1 MNKSFQPLQFLE
13 IRISPI
19 SEFIRILLSHLRVFG
34 AYDALMAYSDEI
46 REAAKRMYIR
56 GVLPKE
62 IAAELSLNS
71 SRIVYTWAEKFGWD
85 LLVNDLSVEEM
96 VNRRLAVLIDKDEK
110 SDQQL
115 KEMDRLIEHHV
126 KLLKANADAKA
137 KAERML
143 SQGNSNSNDS
153 EQSNQSRGG
162 SGNSKKKGKGK
173 NNIEH
178 LCEGDFVDWHE
189 SLFEYQHVMRNNIK
203 QRIRNILKSRQIGA
217 TYYFSGEA
225 LEDAI
230 LTGDNQIFLSA
241 SRAQAEVFRSYIIAI
256 GKEFLDIEL
265 TGNPIILSN
274 GAELRFLST
283 NSKTAQSYHG
293 HVYVDEYFWIPKF
306 DELNKLASAMATHKK
321 WRKTYFST
329 PSSKMHQAY
338 PFWTGD
344 QWRKGKDS
352 RAKIEFPT
360 FEEYRDGGRLCDD
373 KQWRYVVT
381 IEDAANG
388 GCDLF
393 DIDEL
398 REEYSQDDFENLFM
412 CVFVDGALSVFK
424 FSDLE
429 KGMVDAAHWQDF
441 KPNNKRPFAHREVW
455 LGYDPSRT
463 RDNACL
469 VVVAPPVGAGERFR
483 VLEKHYWKGLN
494 FQYHVSEIE
503 KVFERYK
510 VTYIGVDTTGIGGGV
525 WDLISK
531 KYPREAHAIHYSNEN
546 KNRLVMKMIDIV
558 EAKRI
563 QFDAEHKD
571 IAMAFM
577 AIKRVPT
584 ASGNAM
590 TFKAERSQTTGHA
603 DAFWAISHA
612 IINEPLD
619 HSTPTKS
626 TWATAA

>member
-1 MNKSFQPLQFLE
+1 
-13 IRISPI
+13 
-19 SEFIRILLSHLRVFG
+19 
-34 AYDALMAYSDEI
+34 MAYSDEI
-46 REAAKRMYIR
+46 KEAAKKLYLR
-56 GVLPKE
+56 GLPPKE
-62 IAAELSLNS
+62 IAAHLSLNS
-71 SRIVYTWAEKFGWD
+71 DRIIYTWAEKFGWA
-85 LLVNDLSVEEM
+85 LLLNELSVEEM
-96 VNRRLAVLIDKDEK
+96 INRRLAVLIDKDEK

-115 KEMDRLIEHHV
+115 KEMDKLIDHHV
-126 KLLKANADAKA
+126 KLLKARGDAKA

-143 SQGNSNSNDS
+143 SQGSSKDNDS
-153 EQSNQSRGG
+153 GSSNQGRG
-162 SGNSKKKGKGK
+162 SNKKKGKGK

-178 LCEGDFVDWHE
+178 LTEGDFVDWHE

-265 TGNPIILSN
+265 TGNPITLSN

-344 QWRKGKDS
+344 SWKKGKAS
-352 RAKIEFPT
+352 REKLEFPT
-360 FEEYRDGGRLCDD
+360 FAEFRDGGRLCDD

-398 REEYSQDDFENLFM
+398 REEYSVDDFNNLFM
-412 CVFVDGALSVFK
+412 CMFVDGSLSVFK

-441 KPNNKRPFAHREVW
+441 KPKNKQPFEHREVW

-469 VVVAPPVGAGERFR
+469 VVVAPPAVVVEKFR

-494 FQYHVSEIE
+494 FQYHVSEID
-503 KVFERYK
+503 KVFKRYK

-531 KYPREAHAIHYSNEN
+531 KHPREAHAIHYSNEN
-546 KNRLVMKMIDIV
+546 KNRLVMKMIDVV
-558 EAKRI
+558 EANRL

-577 AIKRVPT
+577 SIKRVPT
-584 ASGNAM
+584 SSGNAM
-590 TFKAERSQTTGHA
+590 TFKAERNQTTGHA

-619 HSTPTKS
+619 HSSPTKS
-626 TWATAA
+626 TWETAK

>member
-1 MNKSFQPLQFLE
+1 
-13 IRISPI
+13 
-19 SEFIRILLSHLRVFG
+19 
-34 AYDALMAYSDEI
+34 MAYSDEI
-46 REAAKRMYIR
+46 KEAAKKLYLR
-56 GVLPKE
+56 GVPPKE
-62 IAAELSLNS
+62 IAVQLNLNS
-71 SRIVYTWAEKFGWD
+71 DRIIYTWAEKFGWA
-85 LLVNDLSVEEM
+85 LLLNELSVEEM
-96 VNRRLAVLIDKDEK
+96 INRRLAVLIDKDEK

-115 KEMDRLIEHHV
+115 KEMDKLIDHHV
-126 KLLKANADAKA
+126 KLLKAHADAKA

-143 SQGNSNSNDS
+143 SQGSSKSNAS

-344 QWRKGKDS
+344 QWRKGKES

-393 DIDEL
+393 DIEEL

-469 VVVAPPVGAGERFR
+469 VVVAPPVVAGERFR

-503 KVFERYK
+503 KVFKRYK

-558 EAKRI
+558 EAKRL

>member
-1 MNKSFQPLQFLE
+1 MPKLEFSGTYLGHLQ
-13 IRISPI
+13 
-19 SEFIRILLSHLRVFG
+19 VFG
-34 AYDALMAYSDEI
+34 AYDAAMAYSDEI
-46 REAAKRMYIR
+46 REAAKKLYLR
-56 GVLPKE
+56 GVPPKE
-62 IAAELSLNS
+62 IAAQLNLNS
-71 SRIVYTWAEKFGWD
+71 ERIIYTWAEKFGWA
-85 LLVNDLSVEEM
+85 LLLNELSVEEM
-96 VNRRLAVLIDKDEK
+96 INRRLAVLIDKDEK
-110 SDQQL
+110 TDQQL
-115 KEMDRLIEHHV
+115 KEMDKLIDHHV
-126 KLLKANADAKA
+126 KLLKAHADAKA
-137 KAERML
+137 KVERHL
-143 SQGNSNSNDS
+143 SLGSSSKNDGNSPKNS
-153 EQSNQSRGG
+153 SNGSRKR
-162 SGNSKKKGKGK
+162 SRKKNS
-173 NNIEH
+173 IEH
-178 LCEGDFVDWHE
+178 LTEDDFKGWHE
-189 SLFEYQHVMRNNIK
+189 SLFEYQHTMRNNIK

-352 RAKIEFPT
+352 RAHIEFPT
-360 FEEYRDGGRLCDD
+360 FDEFRDDGRLCPD

-398 REEYSQDDFENLFM
+398 REEYSDDDFKNLFM
-412 CVFVDGALSVFK
+412 CVFVDGSLSVFK

-441 KPNNKRPFAHREVW
+441 KPNSKRPFATREVW

-469 VVVAPPVGAGERFR
+469 VVIAPPVVAGERFR

-494 FQYHVSEIE
+494 FQYHVAEID
-503 KVFERYK
+503 KVFQRYK

-546 KNRLVMKMIDIV
+546 KNRLVMKMIDVV
-558 EAKRI
+558 EAKRL
-563 QFDAEHKD
+563 QFDAQHKD

-590 TFKAERSQTTGHA
+590 TFKAERSETTGHA

-619 HSTPTKS
+619 HLTPTKS

>member
-1 MNKSFQPLQFLE
+1 
-13 IRISPI
+13 
-19 SEFIRILLSHLRVFG
+19 
-34 AYDALMAYSDEI
+34 MAYSDEI
-46 REAAKRMYIR
+46 REAAKKLYLR
-56 GVLPKE
+56 GVPPKE
-62 IAAELSLNS
+62 IAAQLNLNS
-71 SRIVYTWAEKFGWD
+71 ERILYTWAEKFGWA
-85 LLVNDLSVEEM
+85 LLLNELSVEEM
-96 VNRRLAVLIDKDEK
+96 INRRLAVLIDKDEK
-110 SDQQL
+110 TDQQL
-115 KEMDRLIEHHV
+115 KEMDKLIDHHV
-126 KLLKANADAKA
+126 KLLKAHADAKA
-137 KAERML
+137 KAERHL
-143 SQGNSNSNDS
+143 SPSSSPKSDGDSPKSSSNGNRKSSRKKNS
-153 EQSNQSRGG
+153 
-162 SGNSKKKGKGK
+162 
-173 NNIEH
+173 IEH
-178 LCEGDFVDWHE
+178 LTEDNFKGWHE
-189 SLFEYQHVMRNNIK
+189 SLFEYQHTMRNNIK

-352 RAKIEFPT
+352 RAHVEFPT
-360 FEEYRDGGRLCDD
+360 FEEFRDGGRLCPD

-398 REEYSQDDFENLFM
+398 RDEYSDDDFKNLFM
-412 CVFVDGALSVFK
+412 CVFVDGSLSVFK

-441 KPNNKRPFAHREVW
+441 KPNNKRPFANREVW

-469 VVVAPPVGAGERFR
+469 VVVAPPVVAGERFR

-494 FQYHVSEIE
+494 FQYHVAEID
-503 KVFERYK
+503 KVFQRYK

-531 KYPREAHAIHYSNEN
+531 KYPREAHAIHYSNES
-546 KNRLVMKMIDIV
+546 KNRLVMKMIDVV
-558 EAKRI
+558 EAGRL

-571 IAMAFM
+571 ITMAFM

-590 TFKAERSQTTGHA
+590 TFKAERSETTGHA

-612 IINEPLD
+612 VANEPLD

>member
-1 MNKSFQPLQFLE
+1 MNNGFQPLQFL
-13 IRISPI
+13 P
-19 SEFIRILLSHLRVFG
+19 IRILPKLEFSGIYLGHLQVFG
-34 AYDALMAYSDEI
+34 AYDAAMAYSDEI
-46 REAAKRMYIR
+46 REAAKKLYLR
-56 GVLPKE
+56 GVPPKE
-62 IAAELSLNS
+62 IAAQLNLNS
-71 SRIVYTWAEKFGWD
+71 ERIIYTWAEKFGWA
-85 LLVNDLSVEEM
+85 LLLNELSVEEM
-96 VNRRLAVLIDKDEK
+96 INRRLAVLIDKDEK
-110 SDQQL
+110 TDQQL
-115 KEMDRLIEHHV
+115 KEMDKLIDHHV
-126 KLLKANADAKA
+126 KLLKAHADAKA
-137 KAERML
+137 KAERHL
-143 SQGNSNSNDS
+143 SPDSSPKSNGDSSKSSSNGNRKSSRKKNS
-153 EQSNQSRGG
+153 
-162 SGNSKKKGKGK
+162 
-173 NNIEH
+173 IEH
-178 LCEGDFVDWHE
+178 LTEDDFKGWHE
-189 SLFEYQHVMRNNIK
+189 SLFEYQHTMRNNIK

-352 RAKIEFPT
+352 RAHIEFPT
-360 FEEYRDGGRLCDD
+360 FDEFRDDGRLCPD

-398 REEYSQDDFENLFM
+398 REEYSDDDFKNLFM
-412 CVFVDGALSVFK
+412 CVFVDGSLSVFK

-441 KPNNKRPFAHREVW
+441 KPNSKRPFATREVW

-469 VVVAPPVGAGERFR
+469 VVIAPPVVAGERFR

-503 KVFERYK
+503 KVFQRYK

-546 KNRLVMKMIDIV
+546 KNRLVMKMIDVV
-558 EAKRI
+558 EAKRL
-563 QFDAEHKD
+563 QFDAQHKD

-590 TFKAERSQTTGHA
+590 TFKAERSETTGHA

-619 HSTPTKS
+619 HLTPTKS

>member
-1 MNKSFQPLQFLE
+1 
-13 IRISPI
+13 
-19 SEFIRILLSHLRVFG
+19 
-34 AYDALMAYSDEI
+34 MAYSDEI
-46 REAAKRMYIR
+46 REAAKKLYLR
-56 GVLPKE
+56 GVPPKE
-62 IAAELSLNS
+62 IAAQLNLNS
-71 SRIVYTWAEKFGWD
+71 ERILYTWAEKFGWA
-85 LLVNDLSVEEM
+85 LLLDELSVEQM
-96 VNRRLAVLIDKDEK
+96 INRRLAVLIDKDEK
-110 SDQQL
+110 TDQQL
-115 KEMDRLIEHHV
+115 KEMDKLIDHHV
-126 KLLKANADAKA
+126 KLLKAHADAKA
-137 KAERML
+137 KAERHL
-143 SQGNSNSNDS
+143 PQGSSPKSEGDSSKQSSSNSNRKR
-153 EQSNQSRGG
+153 SRKK
-162 SGNSKKKGKGK
+162 NS
-173 NNIEH
+173 IEH
-178 LCEGDFVDWHE
+178 LTEDDFKGWHE
-189 SLFEYQHVMRNNIK
+189 SLFEYQHTMRNNIK

-344 QWRKGKDS
+344 QWRRGKDS
-352 RAKIEFPT
+352 RAHIEFPT
-360 FEEYRDGGRLCDD
+360 FDEFRDDGRLCPD

-398 REEYSQDDFENLFM
+398 REEYSDDDFKNLFM
-412 CVFVDGALSVFK
+412 CVFVDGSLSVFK

-441 KPNNKRPFAHREVW
+441 KPNNKRPFATREVW

-469 VVVAPPVGAGERFR
+469 VVVAPPVVAGERFR

-503 KVFERYK
+503 KVFQRYK

-546 KNRLVMKMIDIV
+546 KNRLVMKMIDVV
-558 EAKRI
+558 EARRL
-563 QFDAEHKD
+563 QFDAQHKD

-590 TFKAERSQTTGHA
+590 TFKAERSETTGHA

>member
-1 MNKSFQPLQFLE
+1 
-13 IRISPI
+13 
-19 SEFIRILLSHLRVFG
+19 
-34 AYDALMAYSDEI
+34 MAYSDEI
-46 REAAKRMYIR
+46 REAAKKLYLR
-56 GVLPKE
+56 GVPPKE
-62 IAAELSLNS
+62 IAAQLNLNS
-71 SRIVYTWAEKFGWD
+71 ERILYTWAEKFGWA
-85 LLVNDLSVEEM
+85 LLLDELSVEQM
-96 VNRRLAVLIDKDEK
+96 INRRLAVLIDKDEK
-110 SDQQL
+110 TDQQL
-115 KEMDRLIEHHV
+115 KEMDKLIDHHV
-126 KLLKANADAKA
+126 KLLKAQADAKA
-137 KAERML
+137 KAERHL
-143 SQGNSNSNDS
+143 SSGSSPKSDGDSSKQGSSNGNRKRSRKKNS
-153 EQSNQSRGG
+153 
-162 SGNSKKKGKGK
+162 
-173 NNIEH
+173 IEH
-178 LCEGDFVDWHE
+178 LTEDDFKGWNE
-189 SLFEYQHVMRNNIK
+189 SLFEYQHTMRNNIK

-256 GKEFLDIEL
+256 AKEFLDIEL

-306 DELNKLASAMATHKK
+306 DERNKLASAMATHKK

-352 RAKIEFPT
+352 RAHVEFPT
-360 FEEYRDGGRLCDD
+360 FDEFRDGGRLCPD

-398 REEYSQDDFENLFM
+398 REEYSDDDFKNLFM
-412 CVFVDGALSVFK
+412 CVFVDGSLSVFK

-441 KPNNKRPFAHREVW
+441 KLNNKRPFANREVW

-469 VVVAPPVGAGERFR
+469 VVVAPPVVAGERFR

-494 FQYHVSEIE
+494 FQYHVAEID
-503 KVFERYK
+503 KVFQRYK

-546 KNRLVMKMIDIV
+546 KNRLVMKMIDVV
-558 EAKRI
+558 EAKRL

-590 TFKAERSQTTGHA
+590 TFKAERSETTGHA